1 MYGNEFEAKKKEK
14 LTEIKN
20 YLQHNIHF
28 LHACNFVRL
37 LRVLRSLNSAT
48 KILLELSTRTLVG
61 INTSKQHFPS
71 IHREIFSVWLSVL
84 KKKTL

>member
-20 YLQHNIHF
+20 YLQHNKYTF
-28 LHACNFVRL
+28 SPCNFVIL
-37 LRVLRSLNSAT
+37 VRVLRSLNSAT
-48 KILLELSTRTLVG
+48 KILLELSTRTLIG
-61 INTSKQHFPS
+61 INTSRQHFPS
-71 IHREIFSVWLSVL
+71 IHREIFSVWPSVL